1 MAKDWAYAKAVSWI
15 AEHGGPQ
22 KALDIVKDYYT
33 QKGFESGVASQKPII
48 AVVGGL
54 CLATGVI
61 GKTIYDRA
69 IQKNTVTIEAKNS
82 KQKKVEEAEEE
93 LIKAIRVNK
102 EADET
107 NEQFKQEAHAE

>member
-33 QKGFESGVASQKPII
+33 QKGFESGMASQRPII

-69 IQKNTVTIEAKNS
+69 IQKRIVTIEAKNS
-82 KQKKVEEAEEE
+82 NQKKVEEAKEE
-93 LIKAIRVNK
+93 LIKAIRATK
-102 EADET
+102 ETDEAK
-107 NEQFKQEAHAE
+107 EHFKQEIPTE